1 MSDIVISQ
9 PSNKPNG
16 NTQWNF
22 QLYLSW
28 FGLSKRIFRKK
39 QKKSLTI
46 RKENQI
52 LFVSIIFL
60 HFFSYSCFIS
70 VKNIAFYFNTSIDL
84 FMLIEL
90 ICLFEAL
97 NKFTFLNDGMN

>member
-1 MSDIVISQ
+1 METR
-9 PSNKPNG
+9 NG
-16 NTQWNF
+16 IFNCICHGLVCQNG
-22 QLYLSW
+22 YLE
-28 FGLSKRIFRKK
+28 KK
-39 QKKSLTI
+39 KKKSLTI